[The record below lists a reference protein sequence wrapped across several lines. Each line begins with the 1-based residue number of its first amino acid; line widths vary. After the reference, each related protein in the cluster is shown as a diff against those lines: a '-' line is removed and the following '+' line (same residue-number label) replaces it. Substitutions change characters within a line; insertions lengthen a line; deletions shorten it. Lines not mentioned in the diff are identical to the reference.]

1 MDPKKV
7 AIVRPISKTFVYQ
20 KVSAGREQ
28 SKHSSHKNL
37 LLYCWSSWS
46 SWRDSVGCLGG
57 VFGEVMVV
65 IEMVAKAKDGGEVRE
80 VFFVLSAEIIQVSYS
95 AWVRCPCGNVC
106 NLEEESKPPSTVFR
120 YQSSRSSKSQKNQFF
135 NNNKINQKILLLLFL
150 TMFALFLMIPCF
162 ITSVDFDSKFRLSD
176 LRIFF
181 FFLWHPIYEYSQLIR
196 WRSLLVEEVV
206 VLEEISVDWSVRA
219 KNL

>member
-1 MDPKKV
+1 MIKLE
-7 AIVRPISKTFVYQ
+7 RQCRLF
-20 KVSAGREQ
+20 
-28 SKHSSHKNL
+28 
-37 LLYCWSSWS
+37 
-46 SWRDSVGCLGG
+46 GG

-80 VFFVLSAEIIQVSYS
+80 VVFVLSAEIIQVSYS

-162 ITSVDFDSKFRLSD
+162 ITSVDFDSKF
-176 LRIFF
+176 
-181 FFLWHPIYEYSQLIR
+181 
-196 WRSLLVEEVV
+196 
-206 VLEEISVDWSVRA
+206 
-219 KNL
+219 